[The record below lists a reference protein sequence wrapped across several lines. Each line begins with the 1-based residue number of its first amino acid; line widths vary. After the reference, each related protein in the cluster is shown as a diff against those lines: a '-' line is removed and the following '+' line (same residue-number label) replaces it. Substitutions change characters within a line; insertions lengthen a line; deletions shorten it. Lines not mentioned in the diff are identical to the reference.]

1 MRLVN
6 KIAVFFI
13 VFAILNTNVFAK
25 DTKDV
30 SFKAT
35 VENGNTS
42 VEETDI
48 RGSADYS
55 DLEVTVVK
63 KLGEESSV
71 IYTGLLGNFEN
82 GIWSNVDFSD
92 INILF
97 VINWETDE
105 AFCIYPAVM
114 PSSDLNGN
122 SQSNP
127 MNAVNHKGNLLSD
140 DSGLGI
146 ASQIKINGVSV
157 GEDGVRIIDNAN
169 MSCTFSIANSGDTA
183 NKVSAILATY
193 TETGRLYNVRA
204 FEADVAADD
213 SKNIEIIYQFDA
225 ENEYT
230 GKLMLWNTL
239 SGMIPVRTSIDFSQ
253 TSGIN
258 AYYYNSDNRLLQID
272 KANGTSLSFTYD
284 NMGNLLTK
292 TIRK

>member
-35 VENGNTS
+35 VENGNAA